1 MLVDHADEP
10 YVVWLVAGV
19 ALVAADGEVLIRY
32 EDVYTTVLSHRV
44 GEDRA
49 ATDLARLM
57 AAEVTKVWAT
67 NLELD
72 NWGPLLA
79 LRHDESE

>member
-1 MLVDHADEP
+1 
-10 YVVWLVAGV
+10 
-19 ALVAADGEVLIRY
+19 VLIRY